1 MQNINHIVAFIFG
14 NILMDIF
21 IYLIYVIV
29 KYYYINYYQYNKYL
43 KMLRKDNFNNFN
55 NKIPARQVGK
65 SYSEYEQLMRNL
77 TKYSLLTSEKLDN
90 FFEALFNNPYE
101 NNKRITERLVQEHN
115 VFEIQTP
122 RVITEIELD
131 GYILKT
137 VNIIKT
143 NE

>member
-14 NILMDIF
+14 NILMDIY

-43 KMLRKDNFNNFN
+43 KMLRKDYFNNFN

-101 NNKRITERLVQEHN
+101 NNKHITERLVQEHN

-122 RVITEIELD
+122 QVITEIELD

-137 VNIIKT
+137 VNII
-143 NE
+143 NNN